1 MENEDKKAVDE
12 FLSGITAEQEDPF
25 KQEEGTEKVE
35 EETPEEEQETEE
47 SEEKL
52 PFHKDPKVQR
62 YVEKQIAKALEGMK
76 PQQQQKFIEDAQ
88 NSDDPVKAFEAL
100 IGNDTP
106 EKQAVLN
113 SLRKSFSSLEEK
125 ATAAQRAIEEERQA
139 EEQATRELEEGF
151 ENIEDTFNVNLTGKL
166 KSDFIDFVR
175 KVAPKDRDGDIV
187 AYPDFVST
195 FETFQELRK
204 KPNTVNRSL
213 AARSMARSAE
223 AQPSKADEPI
233 NWNTVDRIFNR

>member
-1 MENEDKKAVDE
+1 ME
-12 FLSGITAEQEDPF
+12 GI
-25 KQEEGTEKVE
+25 
-35 EETPEEEQETEE
+35 
-47 SEEKL
+47 
-52 PFHKDPKVQR
+52 
-62 YVEKQIAKALEGMK
+62 K

-151 ENIEDTFNVNLTGKL
+151 ENIEDTFNVHLTGKL

-175 KVAPKDRDGDIV
+175 KVAPKDTDGDIV